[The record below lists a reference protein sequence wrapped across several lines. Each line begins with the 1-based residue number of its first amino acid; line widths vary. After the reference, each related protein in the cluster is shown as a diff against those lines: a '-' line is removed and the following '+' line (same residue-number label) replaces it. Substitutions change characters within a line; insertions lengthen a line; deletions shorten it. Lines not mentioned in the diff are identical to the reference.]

1 MFIRNLALKN
11 LRGFDRAE
19 LEFAYPGRD
28 LDGPFADIGGWPL
41 RLPNVNLILGIN
53 SAGKSTLLDAIAL
66 AVLSPLIATSG
77 YRPYL
82 LIRRPP
88 PGAKHAIEEAELSVD
103 LVLHEED
110 GGQDG
115 SVAPAKATIH
125 KRGDVEIIRGRNDDN
140 PIWERLF
147 DDESPAY
154 LLLGYG
160 AGRRVEVATAVDLG
174 IRRRSRQL
182 RYERVASLFEEG
194 FGLMPLNAWLPDF
207 AFENPGRHKQCVG
220 LLNKLM
226 PPGVKLLADLENGE
240 LLYRAGGSPVPFS
253 ALSDGFKS
261 YIGWIGDLLYHIT
274 RSVPSGRKLADTH
287 GVVLIDEIDLHIHP
301 EWQRE
306 LIPTLART
314 LPNIQFILTTH
325 SPLVVGTLERANIL
339 MVDRTARGMPRVHR
353 PSAETYGLT
362 VDQLLRSDM
371 FGLDSTRD
379 RAFKAELDKLSK
391 AAATGDLQANIAFM
405 QGVAGGAAAVAQAT
419 PPDWVIKA
427 ARATGSGS

>member
-1 MFIRNLALKN
+1 MFIRSLAIKN
-11 LRGFDRAE
+11 LRGFDKAE
-19 LEFAYPGRD
+19 LEFAYPNRD
-28 LDGPFADIGGWPL
+28 HDGPFADIGAWPL

-53 SAGKSTLLDAIAL
+53 SAGKSTILDAIAL

-82 LIRRPP
+82 LIRRSA
-88 PGAKHAIEEAELSVD
+88 PGARRPIDRSEIAAD
-103 LVLHEED
+103 LVLHAED
-110 GGQDG
+110 GPTGT
-115 SVAPAKATIH
+115 VVPARATIH
-125 KRGDVEIIRGRNDDN
+125 RRGDVEIIRAEADQS
-140 PIWERLF
+140 PAWERLF
-147 DDESPAY
+147 DDESPAF

-160 AGRRVEVATAVDLG
+160 AGRRVEVTSALDLSV
-174 IRRRSRQL
+174 RRRSRQL

-207 AFENPGRHKQCVG
+207 AHENPGRHKQTVT
-220 LLNKLM
+220 LLNRLM
-226 PPGVKLLADLENGE
+226 PPGVKLLPDLENGE
-240 LLYRAGGSPVPFS
+240 LLYKAGGVPVPFS

-274 RSVPSGRKLADTH
+274 RSVPSGRKLTDTN
-287 GVVLIDEIDLHIHP
+287 GVVLVDEIDLHIHP
-301 EWQRE
+301 EWQRD

-314 LPNIQFILTTH
+314 LPNIQFVLTTH

-339 MVDRTARGMPRVHR
+339 TVERSPRGLPRVQR

-362 VDQLLRSDM
+362 ADQLLRSDM

-379 RAFKAELDKLSK
+379 HEFKAELDKLSR

-405 QGVAGGAAAVAQAT
+405 QGVAGGAAAVTQTA
-419 PPDWVIKA
+419 PPDWLLKA
-427 ARATGSGS
+427 AKAPDPTS